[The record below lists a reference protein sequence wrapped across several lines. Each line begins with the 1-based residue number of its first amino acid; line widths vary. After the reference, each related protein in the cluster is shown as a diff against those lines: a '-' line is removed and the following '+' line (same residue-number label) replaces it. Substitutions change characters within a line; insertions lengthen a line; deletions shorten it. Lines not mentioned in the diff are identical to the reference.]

1 MKFPEISQLYS
12 VFLKYPNVI
21 TDSRKAAAGTLF
33 FSLKG
38 ENFDGNEFAASAL
51 QQGCNYAVIDNENF
65 YKGEKYILVKDCLAT
80 LQALAKY
87 HRESLKDLPACR
99 QVPFIAITGSNG
111 KTTTKEL
118 IKSVLSKKYKVLAT
132 TGNLNNHIGVPLTV
146 LSITSDIEIAV
157 IEMGANHIGEIAMLC
172 DIAQPDYGLIT
183 NIGKAHLGEFGSFDA
198 VVKAKTELYQFI
210 RKKKGKVFLNCENDL
225 LISHSSGI
233 EKITYGSSETA
244 SCVCQL
250 IDANPFLKI
259 SYENE
264 LISSQLIGK
273 YNFENVAAAIC
284 IGKYFGVDAKKI
296 KEAIET
302 YVPSNNR
309 SQVIKTKINTLILD
323 AYNANPSSMCV
334 AIENFHDM
342 KGENKWLILGD
353 MLELGEYEIG
363 EHKNILQLIA
373 EKKFN
378 NVILVGERFSK
389 TVSEMRINFPN
400 QLLFKNSDELVNR
413 LKLTPLSDTPSIIL
427 IKGSRGMKLEKA
439 VEFL

>member
-12 VFLKYPNVI
+12 VFLKYPTVI
-21 TDSRKAAAGTLF
+21 TDSRKAASGTLF

-118 IKSVLSKKYKVLAT
+118 IKSVLGKKYKVLAT

-210 RKKKGKVFLNCENDL
+210 RKKKGKVFVNCENDL
-225 LISHSSGI
+225 LMLHSSGMD
-233 EKITYGSSETA
+233 KTTYGISEKA
-244 SCVCQL
+244 FCSCRL
-250 IDANPFLKI
+250 SGAEPFLKVT
-259 SYENE
+259 YENE

-284 IGKYFGVDAKKI
+284 IGKYFGVDVRKI

-400 QLLFKNSDELVNR
+400 QLLFKNSDQLVNR